1 MSIDNHHEASAS
13 SNHEDQILGDD
24 FSLHFDRLMQ
34 AYVAS
39 SNQENQGTLSYYD
52 EDWPSPCVALH
63 NAQSDLI
70 QDALV
75 NWQPV
80 KRISVD
86 SSADSSADSKENS
99 AASSTMN
106 SAMNNEIDS
115 KMDKQANTLNLN
127 NIESALD
134 ITLPPQA
141 HELFCRYFSHD
152 INAQAEQGPLVLLQA
167 WNEQDFDRLQ
177 KNIIAHIMMKRR
189 LKQADTVFF
198 ALTDKD
204 DLLLSI
210 LLETGEVVLE
220 VVGKEPHQIIAAN
233 LTEFMASLRPQA
245 QLVRL

>member
-1 MSIDNHHEASAS
+1 MSIDNQYEAAANSNAERQS
-13 SNHEDQILGDD
+13 SGDD
-24 FSLHFDRLMQ
+24 FTMHFDRLMQ

-63 NAQSDLI
+63 NRQSELI

-75 NWQPV
+75 NWQPI
-80 KRISVD
+80 KRMS
-86 SSADSSADSKENS
+86 
-99 AASSTMN
+99 
-106 SAMNNEIDS
+106 
-115 KMDKQANTLNLN
+115 MDTATKPALDGEMDNQAHALNLN

-141 HELFCRYFSHD
+141 HVLFCRYFSHD

-177 KNIIAHIMMKRR
+177 KNIIAHIIMKRR

-220 VVGKEPHQIIAAN
+220 VVGKEPHQTIAAN

-245 QLVRL
+245 QLVSL